1 MNTQI
6 AKGTMKDLKGELKQT
21 WAKLTDDDLTYLDG
35 SVDQIIGK
43 VQKAYG
49 YSKDKA
55 LEEFDRFKI
64 SHTTF
69 FRDDRDLDTNK
80 ENFMA
85 TASQLN
91 GQMDVNKFKKQAS
104 HMMEDD
110 ILEPAQEYL
119 QRAKDIGI
127 QVVDRTNGLV
137 KENPG
142 YAILGAATVG
152 FLAGAYFF
160 RRK

>member
-6 AKGTMKDLKGELKQT
+6 AKGAMKDLKGELKHT

-55 LEEFDRFKI
+55 LEEFDKFKT

-69 FRDDRDLDTNK
+69 FRDDRDFDINK

-104 HMMEDD
+104 HMIEDD